1 MVLENVDLTG
11 SDRAFMSVDLFRH
24 LGFGAL
30 GNSDGQGF
38 IVQDVWDDLA
48 IVEVGSVESGWS
60 VIGCPTQAQLD
71 GACPS
76 GSSIWGGFDGDR
88 AAKAQFGAAPENIV
102 YYGVW
107 QFGTYYGWDNFTE
120 QDLGAF
126 DLSQWAGETVDVRF
140 RFRTGFE
147 GQQLTPT
154 SQDGLEETVSQSM
167 MSRFGSKQH
176 LSSLTLK
183 PNKYKST

>member
-1 MVLENVDLTG
+1 M
-11 SDRAFMSVDLFRH
+11 FRH

-60 VIGCPTQAQLD
+60 VIGCPNQARLD

-76 GSSIWGGFDGDR
+76 GASIWGGFDGDR
-88 AAKAQFGAAPENIV
+88 TAKAQFGAAPENIV

-147 GQQLTPT
+147 GST
-154 SQDGLEETVSQSM
+154 SDTNESRWSGRDGFAVDDVEIW
-167 MSRFGSKQH
+167 KQTT
-176 LSSLTLK
+176 SFFPNLK
-183 PNKYKST
+183 LNKYKSI